1 MRFYTAQGVE
11 RSSDMRP
18 GSSFST
24 TAWRSTW
31 RARPSTSPGSSNVS
45 GQKDPDQDAR
55 GLSQKTIGYKT
66 AVEDFFYFSIMDR
79 DIRLLNYL
87 DPTKTGLLTHLL
99 NDGDPISTSYM
110 NYDWSLNA

>member
-1 MRFYTAQGVE
+1 M
-11 RSSDMRP
+11 
-18 GSSFST
+18 
-24 TAWRSTW
+24 
-31 RARPSTSPGSSNVS
+31 SNVILCPTAA
-45 GQKDPDQDAR
+45 K
-55 GLSQKTIGYKT
+55 KTIGYKT